1 MIGSGGPGL
10 SSTPFPQHDRNYWVD
25 VVFAA
30 TASTAPT
37 APASVTASAVS
48 TSQVDLSWSGV
59 ADATGYRVT
68 RSTDGAVWT
77 SVATTAG
84 GVTSHSDTGLAAGR
98 PTTTGWRPPSPVA
111 TATTQSDKDLIPP
124 SAPTGLTA
132 AGAKKKIDL
141 TWSASTDTGSSG
153 LAGYTVWRGTG
164 GASGSFTAIATSQS
178 SSYSD
183 TTVANKVTYWYRVT
197 ALDGGGNQ
205 SQPSNVVAAKPK

>member
-1 MIGSGGPGL
+1 
-10 SSTPFPQHDRNYWVD
+10 
-25 VVFAA
+25 
-30 TASTAPT
+30 
-37 APASVTASAVS
+37 
-48 TSQVDLSWSGV
+48 
-59 ADATGYRVT
+59 
-68 RSTDGAVWT
+68 
-77 SVATTAG
+77 
-84 GVTSHSDTGLAAGR
+84 
-98 PTTTGWRPPSPVA
+98 VA

-141 TWSASTDTGSSG
+141 TWSASTDTGGSG

-197 ALDGGGNQ
+197 ALDGGVTRV
-205 SQPSNVVAAKPK
+205 SHRTSSRPSRSEAVEVLSAGHRTPLPAGRKSR